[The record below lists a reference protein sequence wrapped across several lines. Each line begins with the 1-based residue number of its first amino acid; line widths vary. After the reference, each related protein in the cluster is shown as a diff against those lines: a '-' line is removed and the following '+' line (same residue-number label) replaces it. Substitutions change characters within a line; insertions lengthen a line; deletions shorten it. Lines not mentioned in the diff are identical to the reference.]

1 MKGKMSMQKRAE
13 EKQVIFSSLK
23 EALLQLLDQ
32 KSFKEITIRQL
43 VKTVGIAISTF
54 YRHFTD
60 KLDFVRFLI
69 QRKLVA
75 FDRQYHPQTIK
86 ERFQKEYMREVWRYL
101 LRDQRAVLGLE
112 RAGLSYLYLEELNK
126 HLLTLYPYTMTTEE
140 QIELLGLAGAQ
151 YNIIFNLFVKKH
163 H

>member
-1 MKGKMSMQKRAE
+1 MQKRAE

-32 KSFKEITIRQL
+32 KSFEEITISQL
-43 VKTVGIAISTF
+43 VKTAGVARSTF

-69 QRKLVA
+69 QQELTT
-75 FDRQYHPQTIK
+75 FDQQYHPQTIK

-112 RAGLSYLYLEELNK
+112 RAGLSEELNK

-140 QIELLGLAGAQ
+140 QIELFGLAGAQ
-151 YNIIFNLFVKKH
+151 YNIIFNLFVKKRH
-163 H
+163 

>member
-1 MKGKMSMQKRAE
+1 MKREMSMQKRAE

-32 KSFKEITIRQL
+32 KSFEKITISQL
-43 VKTVGIAISTF
+43 VTTAGVARSTF

-69 QRKLVA
+69 QQELTT
-75 FDRQYHPQTIK
+75 FDQQYHPQTIK

-140 QIELLGLAGAQ
+140 QIELFGLAGAQ
-151 YNIIFNLFVKKH
+151 YNIIFNLFVKKRH
-163 H
+163 

>member
-1 MKGKMSMQKRAE
+1 MQKRAE

-32 KSFKEITIRQL
+32 NSFEEITISQL
-43 VKTVGIAISTF
+43 VKTAGVARSTF

-69 QRKLVA
+69 QQELTA
-75 FDRQYHPQTIK
+75 FDQQYHPQTIK

-101 LRDQRAVLGLE
+101 LRDRRAVLGLE
-112 RAGLSYLYLEELNK
+112 RAGLSYLYLEELNR
-126 HLLTLYPYTMTTEE
+126 HLLALYPYTMTTEE
-140 QIELLGLAGAQ
+140 QIELFGLAGAQ
-151 YNIIFNLFVKKH
+151 YNIIFNLFVKKRH
-163 H
+163 

>member
-1 MKGKMSMQKRAE
+1 MQKRAE

-32 KSFKEITIRQL
+32 KSFEKITISQL
-43 VKTVGIAISTF
+43 VTTAGVARSTF

-69 QRKLVA
+69 QQELTA
-75 FDRQYHPQTIK
+75 FDQQYHPQTIK
-86 ERFQKEYMREVWRYL
+86 ERFQREYMREVWRYL

-140 QIELLGLAGAQ
+140 QIELFGLAGAQ

>member
-1 MKGKMSMQKRAE
+1 MQKRAE

-32 KSFKEITIRQL
+32 NSFEEITISQL
-43 VKTVGIAISTF
+43 VKTAGVARSTF

-69 QRKLVA
+69 QQELTT
-75 FDRQYHPQTIK
+75 FDQQYHPQTIK

-112 RAGLSYLYLEELNK
+112 SAGLSHLYLEELNK

-140 QIELLGLAGAQ
+140 KIELFGLAGAQ
-151 YNIIFNLFVKKH
+151 YNIIFNLFVKKRH
-163 H
+163 

>member
-1 MKGKMSMQKRAE
+1 MQKRAE

-32 KSFKEITIRQL
+32 NSFEEITISQL
-43 VKTVGIAISTF
+43 VKTAGVARSTF

-69 QRKLVA
+69 QQELTT
-75 FDRQYHPQTIK
+75 FDQQYHPQTIK

-101 LRDQRAVLGLE
+101 LRDQRAVLGLDFHI
-112 RAGLSYLYLEELNK
+112 STWK
-126 HLLTLYPYTMTTEE
+126 S
-140 QIELLGLAGAQ
+140 
-151 YNIIFNLFVKKH
+151 
-163 H
+163 

>member
-1 MKGKMSMQKRAE
+1 MQKRAE

-32 KSFKEITIRQL
+32 KSFEEITISQL
-43 VKTVGIAISTF
+43 VKTAGVARSTF

-69 QRKLVA
+69 QQELTT
-75 FDRQYHPQTIK
+75 FDQQYHPQTIK

-112 RAGLSYLYLEELNK
+112 RAGLIS
-126 HLLTLYPYTMTTEE
+126 LLRRAE
-140 QIELLGLAGAQ
+140 QTFI
-151 YNIIFNLFVKKH
+151 NPIPIH
-163 H
+163 HDD